1 MAEVATGVRA
11 YVTLMKPRVLILLQI
26 TALCAVLIH
35 DAQIW
40 RETGEWDF
48 FHTGQVMV
56 VVIVGGMLT
65 AGGANAINMWYD
77 RDIDPG
83 MKRTINRPVPAG
95 TVSPNQ
101 ALWFGISI
109 SVLGVAWF
117 MAMTNA
123 VTAFWAGFSILF
135 YVLIYTMW
143 LKRTSTQNIVIGGI
157 AGATPPL
164 IGWAAATPV
173 TELSITNPFF
183 LGEPLPWLMF
193 ALIFLWTPPHFWAL
207 ALYRSSEYE
216 KVGVPMMPWVKGPE
230 RTLLEMK
237 VYALLLIGIAAM
249 PWLRNEAV
257 GDEGELIWSI
267 IAFSLGFW
275 YFQTVLRIDPKE
287 EFDKKGRLPTALRS
301 FKASLYY
308 LALMFIGLV
317 VTALNTWAAVIFLAM
332 LGGNLARTMAKKED
346 GVETTTSP

>member
-1 MAEVATGVRA
+1 
-11 YVTLMKPRVLILLQI
+11 
-26 TALCAVLIH
+26 
-35 DAQIW
+35 
-40 RETGEWDF
+40 
-48 FHTGQVMV
+48 
-56 VVIVGGMLT
+56 
-65 AGGANAINMWYD
+65 
-77 RDIDPG
+77 
-83 MKRTINRPVPAG
+83 
-95 TVSPNQ
+95 
-101 ALWFGISI
+101 
-109 SVLGVAWF
+109 
-117 MAMTNA
+117 MTNA
-123 VTAFWAGFSILF
+123 VTAFWAGFSIIF

-164 IGWAAATPV
+164 IGWAAATPAN
-173 TELSITNPFF
+173 ELSITNPFF

-193 ALIFLWTPPHFWAL
+193 TLIFLWTPPHFWAL

-216 KVGVPMMPWVKGPE
+216 KVGVPMMPWVKGSE

-237 VYALLLIGIAAM
+237 VYALLLVGIAAM

-257 GDEGELIWSI
+257 GNEGGLIWTI

-287 EFDKKGRLPTALRS
+287 KFDESGRLPTALRS

-317 VTALNTWAAVIFLAM
+317 ITALNTWAAIIFLAI
-332 LGGNLARTMAKKED
+332 LGGNLARTMVRRD
-346 GVETTTSP
+346 NDVGNTITS